1 MITFSTFNAKSF
13 VRIRRIASLVAMA
26 VTTMSLP
33 ARLTSDS
40 RGILFY
46 DTLDQ
51 FKRRDV
57 VRDQRQHEAGAE
69 RDQLPRARRHPEV
82 HRSHIRVEDRL
93 SLGNHC
99 RRDGP
104 TDTVTAGP

>member
-33 ARLTSDS
+33 TRLTSDS
-40 RGILFY
+40 RGIL
-46 DTLDQ
+46 LLKL

-104 TDTVTAGP
+104 T